1 VNLILLHPFWLILLI
16 PAAALLVHRKFP
28 SHVLTALRSIVFL
41 LLVLALCR
49 PALKLGSNAGTVVI
63 VADRSQSMPA
73 QSQTGMKEAIE
84 IIRSAM
90 TEEDNLAIVSFAQ
103 RSAVERPPLSKSAG
117 EFSGFAAD
125 VGDDHSDLA
134 RGLETAL
141 SLIPQDASG
150 RILLLSDGKH
160 TGTDPRPFAL
170 QAASRGIAVDFRHFR
185 RSLAD
190 DTAIVKLSAP
200 ESVTAGQSFMIR
212 AEIQSPAEQELN
224 YTLFRGNSPIAS
236 GSRKFSPGNASLMF
250 RDQAENPG
258 THAYRLEITKL
269 SGSETDP
276 MPENNRAKLL
286 VGVEGTR
293 PLLHVT
299 SSPDS
304 GLAQLLRKSHMDIHS
319 IPAEKLSW
327 TLETLSAYSAI
338 IIENLPAD
346 AIGYPGMETV
356 AAWVRHTG
364 AGLMVTGGMNAYGP
378 GGYFRSPLEPVLP
391 VSMELRNEH
400 RKMRLAMVI
409 VLDRSG
415 SMAVEAGHGH
425 TKMDL
430 ANIGAVQVLDLLSP
444 FDEFGL
450 IAVDSATHTIVD
462 LKSVDKADAER
473 GKILSIDAGGGGIF
487 VYSGLAA
494 AAEMLLR
501 AKAETRH
508 IILFADAADAEEP
521 GEYKTLIEK
530 CVKANI
536 SISVI
541 GLGTPQDPD
550 APLLEDIAIIGRGRS
565 FFTIH
570 PQEIP
575 RLFAQDTFT
584 VARSAFVKEPTS
596 IMPTAALSGMSDIS
610 FGAFPQIGGYN
621 LCYIRPE
628 AAQALLTQDEYRAP
642 ALAYWHSGKGR
653 VLSYTGEADGEFTGP
668 MAQWSKTG
676 DFFSSLARWAAGEQS
691 ILPENMLITRELDKG
706 VFRIEL
712 HLDPERKSEPFAESP
727 KVDILRGIPGKT
739 PRQESRTMAWT
750 SADTLSLEI
759 PLDSS
764 ETLLTTVEFSGD
776 IPGLKT
782 LSLSP
787 VCLPYSPEFIPYS
800 NNKDGKENLEE
811 IARITGGKERISL
824 AEIWKDLPEKQRY
837 REIAHW
843 LILCALAIFLLE
855 IFHRRTGIL
864 SLRLP
869 KRIHT
874 AEKGIERSAE
884 KSMKKKM
891 GTAQK
896 EKIPKEQAAPAT
908 EIPKET
914 SPAPSEEEDA
924 FTAMLRAKKTA
935 KDRMQR

>member
-1 VNLILLHPFWLILLI
+1 
-16 PAAALLVHRKFP
+16 
-28 SHVLTALRSIVFL
+28 
-41 LLVLALCR
+41 
-49 PALKLGSNAGTVVI
+49 
-63 VADRSQSMPA
+63 MPA
-73 QSQTGMKEAIE
+73 QSQTGMKEAISL
-84 IIRSAM
+84 IQSAM
-90 TEEDNLAIVSFAQ
+90 TGEDALAVVAFGQ
-103 RSAVERPPLSKSAG
+103 HSAVERPPLPKNAG
-117 EFSGFAAD
+117 EFSGFAAE
-125 VGDDHSDLA
+125 VGNEHSDLA

-141 SLIPQDASG
+141 SLIPHDSSG

-170 QAASRGIAVDFRHFR
+170 QAAARDIAVDFRHFR
-185 RSLAD
+185 RSFAN
-190 DTAIVKLSAP
+190 DTAIVNLSAP

-212 AEIQSPAEQELN
+212 AEIQSPAEQELA
-224 YTLFRGNSPIAS
+224 YTLLRGNIPIAS
-236 GSRKFSPGNASLMF
+236 GIRKFSPGNASLLF
-250 RDQAENPG
+250 RDQAETPG
-258 THAYRLEITKL
+258 THAYTLEIANP
-269 SGSETDP
+269 SGSESDP
-276 MPENNRAKLL
+276 VPENSRAKLL
-286 VGVEGTR
+286 VGVEGSR

-304 GLAQLLRKSHMDIHS
+304 GLAELLRKSRLDIHS
-319 IPAEKLSW
+319 IAAEKISW
-327 TLETLSAYSAI
+327 SLENLSAYSALI
-338 IIENLPAD
+338 LENLPAD
-346 AIGYPGMETV
+346 AIGYPGMENI
-356 AAWVRHTG
+356 AAWVKHTG

-415 SMAVEAGHGH
+415 SMSAAADRSY

-450 IAVDSATHTIVD
+450 IAVDSAVHTIVD
-462 LKSVDKADAER
+462 IKPADQADAER

-487 VYSGLAA
+487 VYSGLASA
-494 AAEMLLR
+494 AQMLLR

-521 GEYKTLIEK
+521 GEYRTLIEK
-530 CVKANI
+530 CVKAGI

-541 GLGTPQDPD
+541 GLGTPQDKD
-550 APLLEDIAIIGRGRS
+550 APLLEDIAIIGRGQS

-584 VARSAFVKEPTS
+584 VARSAFVKEQ
-596 IMPTAALSGMSDIS
+596 TAIHPAAGLSGMSDIS

-621 LCYIRPE
+621 LCYLRPE
-628 AAQALLTQDEYRAP
+628 AAQALLTQDDYRAP
-642 ALAYWHSGKGR
+642 VTAYWHSGKGR
-653 VLSYTGEADGEFTGP
+653 VISYTGEADGEFTGP
-668 MAQWSKTG
+668 MAQWAKTG

-706 VFRIEL
+706 IFRIEL
-712 HLDPERKSEPFAESP
+712 HLDPERKNDPFAESP

-739 PRQESRTMAWT
+739 PVQQSRTMAWT
-750 SADTLSLEI
+750 SADTLALEI

-764 ETLLTTVEFSGD
+764 ETLLPSVDISGM
-776 IPGLKT
+776 KT

-787 VCLPYSPEFIPYS
+787 VCLPYSPEFAPS
-800 NNKDGKENLEE
+800 SPDRDGRETLADL
-811 IARITGGKERISL
+811 ARITGGKERISL
-824 AEIWKDLPEKQRY
+824 AEIWKDLPEKQGY

-855 IFHRRTGIL
+855 ILQRRTGIL

-869 KRIHT
+869 KKIQAQH
-874 AEKGIERSAE
+874 EKHVE
-884 KSMKKKM
+884 KSEEKSQRKKM
-891 GTAQK
+891 GTDQK
-896 EKIPKEQAAPAT
+896 KKDRKEPPAPVT
-908 EIPKET
+908 EIPKEKI
-914 SPAPSEEEDA
+914 SAPGETEDA
-924 FTAMLRAKKTA
+924 FTAMQRAKKMA
-935 KDRMQR
+935 KNRMQR